1 MTTFGMC
8 TPWVGDEVE
17 AERTTRDESATRLL
31 TALGEGQNIAPNRTR
46 RCCGMSIDWERWS
59 RAAGIA
65 FVVLT
70 ILAFVVGG
78 EPPKVGDPAEDV
90 ISYYDGDRGQVLA
103 SSLLFAFALG
113 FWLWFA
119 GSVANNLR
127 ARGEGRVGAVV
138 IGAVAAFVAVQL
150 VVTGLNAVLAYSVA
164 GDGDLALAKGL
175 FDLTWALD
183 VLAAIPSAVF
193 FLAAALGL
201 RRTAM
206 IPAWLSWA
214 GVGVAG
220 LFVLRTT
227 TWASDGFW
235 SPTGEYL
242 FVLIPLASLWILATS
257 VTLLRA
263 GPAEVGHVAATSAG

>member
-1 MTTFGMC
+1 
-8 TPWVGDEVE
+8 
-17 AERTTRDESATRLL
+17 
-31 TALGEGQNIAPNRTR
+31 
-46 RCCGMSIDWERWS
+46 MSIDWERWS

-70 ILAFVVGG
+70 VLAFIVGG

-90 ISYYDGDRGQVLA
+90 LSYYDGDRGQVLV

-119 GSVANNLR
+119 GSVANSLR
-127 ARGEGRVGAVV
+127 ERGQGRVAATVVGAV
-138 IGAVAAFVAVQL
+138 ATFVAVQL
-150 VVTGLNAVLAYSVA
+150 VATGLNAVLAFSVA
-164 GDGDLALAKGL
+164 GDGDLPLAKAL
-175 FDLTWALD
+175 FDLTWTLD
-183 VLAAIPSAVF
+183 ILAAIPSAVF
-193 FLAAALGL
+193 FLAAAVGL
-201 RRTAM
+201 SRTAM
-206 IPAWLSWA
+206 IPSWLSWA

-235 SPTGEYL
+235 SPTGGYL

-257 VTLLRA
+257 VTLVRA
-263 GPAEVGHVAATSAG
+263 APAEVAREEARQAG